1 MLTTWWEEGRLQDVW
16 HPVEAERCRD
26 VLPHAA
32 AINQLWIKFEDFTLC
47 FNFTFIRFLEASF
60 LTFISCNLKNANL
73 LCKFFSLNILED
85 LSFGSLKLFDG
96 NWDEPCILGLG

>member
-1 MLTTWWEEGRLQDVW
+1 MFGIRLKLSV
-16 HPVEAERCRD
+16 AEMSS
-26 VLPHAA
+26 HTQQ

-47 FNFTFIRFLEASF
+47 LNLTFIRFLEASL

-96 NWDEPCILGLG
+96 DWDEPCILGLG